1 MFVFVF
7 IGSIGFA
14 RCWFSILYGMP
25 VKVETSKNAGGIDP
39 SEADT
44 TIEEQPQRGTPL
56 DGDCAGNK
64 LEQNDSLSS
73 WAVGEEYVPEE
84 VGEGVEVGDEV
95 IGDLNKL
102 ESFVII
108 CLFILSLVLC
118 CAMYVIL

>member
-1 MFVFVF
+1 M
-7 IGSIGFA
+7 
-14 RCWFSILYGMP
+14 
-25 VKVETSKNAGGIDP
+25 KVETSKNTGGIDL

-44 TIEEQPQRGTPL
+44 TIEEQPQSETPL
-56 DGDCAGNK
+56 DTNCVGNK

-73 WAVGEEYVPEE
+73 WAVGEEYVPKEE
-84 VGEGVEVGDEV
+84 GEGFEVGDDV
-95 IGDLNKL
+95 TGDLNKL